1 MLVAQN
7 FHEAA
12 VETAAAE
19 DVVAGNEGVIV
30 GVVAFDEGG
39 AEQDLCLCA
48 GKGDVAALG
57 GLFGNGRDG
66 VGCGGFDR
74 QVFEDA
80 LDQLLCLFAVEV
92 ADDGDDGVVFA
103 VVGAVEG
110 ADVVQT
116 NAFEAVNGYV
126 CAAAVG
132 MVRVDELGQFARGGV
147 VGGGFLLLQA
157 GNGLD
162 LTAAENGFVKA
173 RTGQRV
179 VEQVGSFVADVGFAE
194 AAEACGCAFGITVA
208 ADVRTDVVGFGI
220 EGFFVQLLGAVGQ
233 EGGGKFGNLAFA
245 VRIGDAACA
254 LKADFKVDDGVFVAF
269 DKEDLGAVAVAPAL
283 DVGGGLDA

>member
-19 DVVAGNEGVIV
+19 DVVAGNKGVIV
-30 GVVAFDEGG
+30 GVMAFEEGS

-57 GLFGNGRDG
+57 GLFRNGRDG
-66 VGCGGFDR
+66 VGCGGFGR

-80 LDQLLCLFAVEV
+80 FDQLFCLFAVEV
-92 ADDGDDGVVFA
+92 ANDSDDGVVFA

-116 NAFEAVNGYV
+116 NVFEAVNGYV

-132 MVRVDELGQFARGGV
+132 VVRVD
-147 VGGGFLLLQA
+147 
-157 GNGLD
+157 
-162 LTAAENGFVKA
+162 
-173 RTGQRV
+173 
-179 VEQVGSFVADVGFAE
+179 
-194 AAEACGCAFGITVA
+194 
-208 ADVRTDVVGFGI
+208 
-220 EGFFVQLLGAVGQ
+220 
-233 EGGGKFGNLAFA
+233 KFG
-245 VRIGDAACA
+245 
-254 LKADFKVDDGVFVAF
+254 
-269 DKEDLGAVAVAPAL
+269 
-283 DVGGGLDA
+283 

>member
-30 GVVAFDEGG
+30 GVMAFEEGG

-66 VGCGGFDR
+66 VGCGGFGR

-132 MVRVDELGQFARGGV
+132 MVRVDELGQFTRGGV

-162 LTAAENGFVKA
+162 LTAAENGFVKT
-173 RTGQRV
+173 RTG
-179 VEQVGSFVADVGFAE
+179 
-194 AAEACGCAFGITVA
+194 
-208 ADVRTDVVGFGI
+208 
-220 EGFFVQLLGAVGQ
+220 
-233 EGGGKFGNLAFA
+233 
-245 VRIGDAACA
+245 
-254 LKADFKVDDGVFVAF
+254 
-269 DKEDLGAVAVAPAL
+269 
-283 DVGGGLDA
+283 